1 MNEPI
6 YNNYEIF
13 DDKEITQ
20 VREKSAEVVSL
31 RNRIYLVVVNDSEQ
45 HIQEYDIDAHGRLI
59 EDVSGKASDWRFESA
74 DRIGNWERPSNDV
87 SEPLEDV
94 DLEVEKADKYFTYDF
109 GKAMLRHIEVLE
121 AERTARKAVE
131 EIKFDDSAVDVSDI
145 DQLARDLGLSDEEST
160 FFA

>member
-6 YNNYEIF
+6 YNNYETF

-94 DLEVEKADKYFTYDF
+94 DLEDEKADKYFTYDF